1 MKSRIEDYAMIG
13 DCETAALV
21 GIDGSIDWLCFQRF
35 DASACFAAL
44 LGTAENGRWLLAPQ
58 GEVKRVARRYREGT
72 LVLETEI
79 ETEEGTVVIVDAMPP
94 RHDGPQPD
102 GRRPHLV
109 RLVEGK
115 RGRVPMQMELILR
128 FDYGSIVPWVRS
140 IDGSL
145 RAIGGRDGV
154 RLVTPIALHG
164 KDFTTVASFVV
175 EAGDRVPFVLSWH
188 LSYEDPP
195 PAIDATKAITETTTW
210 WQEWSRRCTIGGPW
224 QGAVLRSLV
233 TLKGLTS
240 HRTGG
245 IVAAPTTSLP
255 EEIGGV
261 RNWDYRYCWVRDATF
276 TLLAL
281 LQGGFNEEAAAWRE
295 WLLRAVAGKTNEL
308 QIMYGVGGERRLTEF
323 SLPHLPGYEGSSP
336 VRIGNAASTQ
346 VQLDVYGELMDCL
359 YLCGKGGLAPEE
371 SAWDLQLALL
381 ASLEEIWERP
391 DNGIWEVRGP
401 HRHFTHSKM
410 MAWVAIDRAIKSVE
424 SFGAEGPVDRWRA
437 TRQTIFDEVCR
448 EGWSP
453 EIGAFTQSYGSKD
466 LDASLLMMPLVGF
479 LPASDPRVSGTIAA
493 IQANLVQDGF
503 VNRYSTHEAVDGV
516 TGRDA
521 SFIPC
526 TFWLADCLALQGK
539 YGEAR
544 AIFEQLL
551 AIRNDVGLL
560 SEEYDPRA
568 KRMLGNFPQAFSH
581 VALIHT
587 ALNLAPRDA
596 LGALHRGL

>member
-1 MKSRIEDYAMIG
+1 MPSRIEDYAMIG

-21 GIDGSIDWLCFQRF
+21 GRDGSIDWLCFWRF
-35 DASACFAAL
+35 DAPACFAAL
-44 LGTAENGRWLLAPQ
+44 LGTPQNGRWLLAPK
-58 GEVKRVARRYREGT
+58 GETKRVTRRYREGT
-72 LVLETEI
+72 LVLETEM
-79 ETEEGTVVIVDAMPP
+79 ETEDGTVVIIDAMPP
-94 RHDGPQPD
+94 RHDGAGQ
-102 GRRPHLV
+102 RPHLV
-109 RLVEGK
+109 RVVEGK
-115 RGRVPMQMELILR
+115 RGRVPMQMELVLR

-140 IDGSL
+140 NEGCL
-145 RAIGGRDGV
+145 RAIGGQDAV

-164 KDFTTVASFVV
+164 KDLTTVASFTV

-188 LSYEDPP
+188 FSYEPP
-195 PAIDATKAITETTTW
+195 PAPIDAYKTIEEVTAS
-210 WQEWSRRCTIGGPW
+210 WQKWSSKCEIGGPW
-224 QGAVLRSLV
+224 RDAVLRSLV

-281 LQGGFNEEAAAWRE
+281 LHAGFNDEAAAWRE
-295 WLLRAVAGKTNEL
+295 WLLRAVAGKPSEL
-308 QIMYGVGGERRLTEF
+308 QIMYGVGGERRLTELT
-323 SLPHLPGYEGSSP
+323 LPDLAGYERSSP
-336 VRIGNAASTQ
+336 VRIGNAASSQ
-346 VQLDVYGELMDCL
+346 LQLDVYGELMDCL
-359 YLCGKGGLAPEE
+359 YLCGKSGLAPEE

-381 ASLEEIWERP
+381 GSLDELWEKP

-410 MAWVAIDRAIKSVE
+410 MAWVAMDRAIKSVE
-424 SFGAEGPVDRWRA
+424 SFGVEGPVDRWRA
-437 TRQTIFDEVCR
+437 TRQSIFDEVCR
-448 EGWSP
+448 EGWSS
-453 EIGAFTQSYGSKD
+453 EVGAFTQYYGAKD

-479 LPASDPRVSGTIAA
+479 LPVDDPRVGGTIAA
-493 IQANLVQDGF
+493 IQAGLMDDGF
-503 VNRYSTHEAVDGV
+503 VARYATHGVVNGVPGKDG
-516 TGRDA
+516 

-539 YGEAR
+539 YAEAR
-544 AIFEQLL
+544 AVFERLL

-560 SEEYDPRA
+560 GEEYDPRN

-587 ALNLAPRDA
+587 ALNLAQGDA
-596 LGALHRGL
+596 RGPLRRGY